1 MKYYV
6 SLGERRVGRAEGM
19 FAVLGLGSCVVIVLY
34 DPASSVGGMS
44 HVLLPD
50 PSYNDNAA
58 RRWRYATTAVPGL
71 LDEVVSAGGSK
82 ANITARL
89 VGGAS
94 MFGEL
99 LPKGEPNIGER
110 NVEAARSALK
120 EAGIPLVGEDVGGD
134 YGRSV
139 YFKLSDG
146 RLRVKAHGREHV
158 EV

>member
-1 MKYYV
+1 MKHFV
-6 SLGERRVGRAEGM
+6 SLGERRVGKSDGM
-19 FAVLGLGSCVVIVLY
+19 FAVLGLGSCIVIVLY

-50 PSYNDNAA
+50 PSYHDNSA
-58 RRWRYATTAVPGL
+58 RCWRYATTAIPSLV
-71 LDEVVSAGGSK
+71 DEVVSVGASQTRL
-82 ANITARL
+82 TARL

-99 LPKGEPNIGER
+99 LPRGEPNIGER
-110 NVEAARSALK
+110 NIEAARSTLEK
-120 EAGIPLVGEDVGGD
+120 VGVPIVGEDVGGD

-146 RLRVKAHGREHV
+146 RVRVKAHGREHV